1 MALFPLNEA
10 NADRPLVLI
19 VDDEDLTR
27 LFARQTLE
35 AAGFR
40 VEEATDG
47 DTGLAAILELAPD
60 LVMLDVLMPVR
71 DGFEVC
77 IALRSLPER
86 SDTPV
91 LMMTGLEDA
100 DAVDRAYLVGATD
113 FITKPIRWH
122 LLAHRVRYILRST
135 KMVAAL
141 ATSQAKLV
149 EAQRLAGLTA
159 WEWDIGRGAL
169 SWSNQSFRDFG
180 LESDILSIETFWQ
193 LVHPEDRELVRHAF
207 VAALK
212 GQKSFSQDF
221 RVLLPNGTVKFF
233 NGQAQTRYGSDGRAT
248 YMAGSAQD
256 ITERKRMEDEVRKL
270 ALYDPLTGLPNRL
283 LFREELDRAMRRAQ
297 RNGTMLGVLFLDLDK
312 FKRIN
317 DSLGHDNGDQLLRE
331 ISTRLRESARG
342 EEIVARFGGDEFT
355 MLIGPL
361 KNAEEASRVAQRIVR
376 AFAEPVQLKGQ
387 ELFASTSIGISIY
400 PTDAVDA
407 SDLIKNADTAMYAA
421 KSMGRNGYRFYD
433 RSMNE
438 STLAKLEFDVA
449 MRRGLSRGEFVLH
462 YQPRID
468 TRTNQVVGCEALIRW
483 NHPTQGLILP
493 GQFIG
498 IAEDSGFIVPMGKW
512 VLDQA
517 CWRQRAWREMGLP
530 RIPIAVNLSAL
541 HVVQPEIVAE
551 IHETLMRHGIE
562 GRDIELEVT
571 ETVFLQDTPNSTA
584 ILNDLSAMGIK
595 IVIDDFGVGFS
606 SLNYL
611 QRMPVNALKIDRS
624 FVSQA
629 PQNNRNGAIVKAIV
643 AMAKSL
649 GLGVIA
655 EGVETLEEK
664 DFLIDVGC
672 YEMQG
677 YLFGRPVPDN
687 EFAKCHRIEDR
698 LVGVGTTNPSETFK
712 PSEI

>member
-1 MALFPLNEA
+1 MALFPPSEA

-40 VEEATDG
+40 VEEAIDG
-47 DTGLAAILELAPD
+47 EAGLAAIQQLAPD

-77 IALRSLPER
+77 AALRSLPER
-86 SDTPV
+86 SETPV

-100 DAVDRAYLVGATD
+100 DAVDRAFSVGATD

-122 LLAHRVRYILRST
+122 LLSHRVRYILRAT

-159 WEWDIGRGAL
+159 WEWDIGRDLL
-169 SWSNQSFRDFG
+169 SWSNQTFHDFG
-180 LESDILSIETFWQ
+180 LESDIVSIESFWQ
-193 LVHPEDRELVRHAF
+193 LVHPDDRQLVRHAF

-212 GQKSFSQDF
+212 GQKSFGQDF
-221 RVLLPNGTVKFF
+221 RVLLPNGAVKFF
-233 NGQAQTRYGSDGRAT
+233 HCQAQTQYGSDGRAT

-283 LFREELDRAMRRAQ
+283 LFREELERAMLRAK
-297 RNGTMLGVLFLDLDK
+297 RSGTMIGVLFLDLDK

-317 DSLGHDNGDQLLRE
+317 DSLGHDNGDHLLRE
-331 ISTRLRESARG
+331 IAARLRHSARG
-342 EEIVARFGGDEFT
+342 EEVVARFGGEEVT

-361 KNAEEASRVAQRIVR
+361 KNADEASRVAQRIVR
-376 AFAEPVQLKGQ
+376 AFAEPVQLQGQ
-387 ELFASTSIGISIY
+387 ELFASTSIGISLY
-400 PTDAVDA
+400 PTDATDA
-407 SDLIKNADTAMYAA
+407 SELIKNADTAMYAA
-421 KSMGRNGYRFYD
+421 KSMGRNGYQFYD

-468 TRTNQVVGCEALIRW
+468 TRTNQVAGCEALIRW
-483 NHPTQGLILP
+483 NHPVQGLILP

-498 IAEDSGFIVPMGKW
+498 IAEESGFIIPMGKW
-512 VLDQA
+512 VIDQA
-517 CWRQRAWREMGLP
+517 CWRQRAWRDMGLP

-541 HVVQPEIVAE
+541 HFVRPEIVAD
-551 IHETLMRHGIE
+551 IHEALTRHGLE
-562 GRDIELEVT
+562 GRDLELEVT
-571 ETVFLQDTPNSTA
+571 ETVFMQDTAVSA
-584 ILNDLSAMGIK
+584 GILGDLSAMGIK
-595 IVIDDFGVGFS
+595 VIIDDFGVGFS
-606 SLNYL
+606 SMNYL

-629 PQNNRNGAIVKAIV
+629 PHNNRNGAIVKAIV
-643 AMAKSL
+643 AMATSL
-649 GLGVIA
+649 ELGVIA
-655 EGVETLEEK
+655 EGVETAEEEE
-664 DFLIDVGC
+664 FLMRIGC
-672 YEMQG
+672 HEMQG
-677 YLFGRPVPDN
+677 YWFGHPVPEKEFAQRHLVAERPVAAIASN
-687 EFAKCHRIEDR
+687 RSAQ
-698 LVGVGTTNPSETFK
+698 
-712 PSEI
+712 

>member
-1 MALFPLNEA
+1 MALFPPSEA

-40 VEEATDG
+40 VEEAIDG
-47 DTGLAAILELAPD
+47 EAGLAAIQQLAPD

-77 IALRSLPER
+77 AALRSLPER
-86 SDTPV
+86 SETPV

-100 DAVDRAYLVGATD
+100 DAVDRAFSVGATD

-122 LLAHRVRYILRST
+122 LLSHRVRYILRAT

-159 WEWDIGRGAL
+159 WEWDIGRDLL
-169 SWSNQSFRDFG
+169 SWSNQTFHDFG
-180 LESDILSIETFWQ
+180 LESDIVSIESFWQ
-193 LVHPEDRELVRHAF
+193 LVHPDDRQLVRHAF

-212 GQKSFSQDF
+212 GQKSFGQDF
-221 RVLLPNGTVKFF
+221 RVLLPNGAVKFF
-233 NGQAQTRYGSDGRAT
+233 HCQAQTQYGSDGRAT

-283 LFREELDRAMRRAQ
+283 LFREELERAMLRAK
-297 RNGTMLGVLFLDLDK
+297 RSGTMIGVLFLDLDK

-317 DSLGHDNGDQLLRE
+317 DSLGHDNGDHLLRE
-331 ISTRLRESARG
+331 IAARLRHSARG
-342 EEIVARFGGDEFT
+342 EEVVARFGGDEFT

-361 KNAEEASRVAQRIVR
+361 KNADEASRVAQRIVR
-376 AFAEPVQLKGQ
+376 AFAEPVQLQGQ
-387 ELFASTSIGISIY
+387 ELFASTSIGISLY
-400 PTDAVDA
+400 PTDATDA
-407 SDLIKNADTAMYAA
+407 SELIKNADTAMYAA
-421 KSMGRNGYRFYD
+421 KSMGRNGYQFYD

-468 TRTNQVVGCEALIRW
+468 TRTNQVAGCEALIRW
-483 NHPTQGLILP
+483 NHPVQGLILP

-498 IAEDSGFIVPMGKW
+498 IAEESGFIIPMGKW
-512 VLDQA
+512 VIDQA
-517 CWRQRAWREMGLP
+517 CWRQRAWRDMGLP

-541 HVVQPEIVAE
+541 HFVRPEIVAD
-551 IHETLMRHGIE
+551 IHEALTRHGLE
-562 GRDIELEVT
+562 GRDLELEVT
-571 ETVFLQDTPNSTA
+571 ETVFMQDTAVSA
-584 ILNDLSAMGIK
+584 GILGDLSAMGIK
-595 IVIDDFGVGFS
+595 VIIDDFGVGFS
-606 SLNYL
+606 SMNYL

-629 PQNNRNGAIVKAIV
+629 PHNNRNGAIVKAIV
-643 AMAKSL
+643 AMATSL
-649 GLGVIA
+649 ELGVIA
-655 EGVETLEEK
+655 EGVETAEEEE
-664 DFLIDVGC
+664 FLMRIGC
-672 YEMQG
+672 HEMQG
-677 YLFGRPVPDN
+677 YWFGHPVPEKEFAQRHLVAERPVAAIASN
-687 EFAKCHRIEDR
+687 RSAQ
-698 LVGVGTTNPSETFK
+698 
-712 PSEI
+712 

>member
-1 MALFPLNEA
+1 MALFPPSEA

-40 VEEATDG
+40 VEEAIDG
-47 DTGLAAILELAPD
+47 EAGLAAIQQLAPD

-77 IALRSLPER
+77 AALRSLPER
-86 SDTPV
+86 SETPV

-100 DAVDRAYLVGATD
+100 DAVDRAFSVGATD

-122 LLAHRVRYILRST
+122 LLSHRVRYILRAT

-159 WEWDIGRGAL
+159 WEWDIGRDLL
-169 SWSNQSFRDFG
+169 SWSNQTFRDFG
-180 LESDILSIETFWQ
+180 LESDIVSIESFWQ
-193 LVHPEDRELVRHAF
+193 LVHPDDRQLVRHAF

-212 GQKSFSQDF
+212 GQKSFGQDF
-221 RVLLPNGTVKFF
+221 RVLLPNGAVKFF
-233 NGQAQTRYGSDGRAT
+233 HCQAQTQYGSDGRAT

-270 ALYDPLTGLPNRL
+270 ALYDPLTGLPNHL
-283 LFREELDRAMRRAQ
+283 LFREELDRALRRAQ
-297 RNGTMLGVLFLDLDK
+297 RNGTMIGVLFLDLDK

-317 DSLGHDNGDQLLRE
+317 DSLGHENGDHLLRE
-331 ISTRLRESARG
+331 VATRLRQSVRG
-342 EEIVARFGGDEFT
+342 DEIVARFGGDEFT

-361 KNAEEASRVAQRIVR
+361 RNADDASRVAQRIVR
-376 AFAEPVQLKGQ
+376 AFAEPVQLEGQ

-400 PTDAVDA
+400 PTDAADS

-449 MRRGLSRGEFVLH
+449 MRHGLSRGEFVLH
-462 YQPRID
+462 YQPRVD
-468 TRTNQVVGCEALIRW
+468 ARTNQVIGCEALIRW

-493 GQFIG
+493 GKFIG
-498 IAEDSGFIVPMGKW
+498 IAEDSGFIIPMGKW

-517 CWRQRAWREMGLP
+517 CWRQRAWRDMGLP
-530 RIPIAVNLSAL
+530 RIPIAINLSAL
-541 HVVQPEIVAE
+541 HIVQPEIVAD
-551 IHETLMRHGIE
+551 IQKTLTRHGIE

-571 ETVFLQDTPNSTA
+571 ESVFLQDTPNSAA
-584 ILNDLSAMGIK
+584 ILGDLSAMGIK

-611 QRMPVNALKIDRS
+611 QRMPVNTLKIDRS

-629 PQNNRNGAIVKAIV
+629 PRNNRNGAIVKAIV
-643 AMAKSL
+643 AMANSL

-664 DFLIDVGC
+664 DFLLGIGC
-672 YEMQG
+672 HEMQG
-677 YLFGRPVPDN
+677 YLFGRPVPEN
-687 EFAKCHRIEDR
+687 EFAKCHRIDDCP
-698 LVGVGTTNPSETFK
+698 VGLEAANPSRQTQT
-712 PSEI
+712 